1 MFNRRGALAAL
12 LAAPMIERARADK
25 DAFFEWMNMY
35 QDRISSVT
43 GIAVTTLFSDE
54 DPEGFEAHYDACW
67 QRFSSGLDAVDCADG
82 DLKPQKATQSAEDFR
97 REWREAQARFEST
110 HG

>member
-1 MFNRRGALAAL
+1 MFNRRVALAAL
-12 LAAPMIERARADK
+12 LAASMIERTRADK
-25 DAFFEWMNMY
+25 DAFFEWVNMY

-54 DPEGFEAHYDACW
+54 DPDGFEAHYDACW
-67 QRFSSGLDAVDCADG
+67 KRFSNGLDAVECADE
-82 DLKPQKATQSAEDFR
+82 DLKPQTATQSTEDFR
-97 REWREAQARFEST
+97 REWREAQARFESM